1 MQPVHTEITV
11 DITSGVKIQSTND
24 SKVIKTTE
32 SIQKVYQE
40 IVQQN
45 IVSAEYQIAS
55 VVTKTSES
63 KVQTNL
69 VTVAP
74 SHPEEN
80 IIVVAIF
87 DLSTG

>member
-45 IVSAEYQIAS
+45 IVSSEY
-55 VVTKTSES
+55 
-63 KVQTNL
+63 
-69 VTVAP
+69 
-74 SHPEEN
+74 
-80 IIVVAIF
+80 
-87 DLSTG
+87 